1 MNISAID
8 GSIITNNDLKELSTL
23 APPLIG
29 KDKGGHFSNFKRKSM
44 EKDESLSVI
53 KAYKPTTENIARDMI
68 ESNDKGII

>member
-1 MNISAID
+1 
-8 GSIITNNDLKELSTL
+8 
-23 APPLIG
+23 
-29 KDKGGHFSNFKRKSM
+29 M